1 MGITIKLSPSGALQ
15 SIIKFDTMKKKM
27 KENSYYYVSYYSDR
41 MLLKEYIHT
50 GAAYRDK
57 YGHRLMRAQEI
68 LTLFY
73 NPFTNELECVS
84 WDEELWEPAYYE
96 EFMEITPEE
105 YQDYIDGI
113 SFEIETRRR
122 M

>member
-27 KENSYYYVSYYSDR
+27 KENSYYYVSYYR
-41 MLLKEYIHT
+41 NKMLIKEYIHT
-50 GAAYRDK
+50 GEAYPGK
-57 YGHRLMRAQEI
+57 FGTSNVQTEEI

-73 NPFTNELECVS
+73 NPFTKELEFVS

>member
-1 MGITIKLSPSGALQ
+1 MRRKLN
-15 SIIKFDTMKKKM
+15 
-27 KENSYYYVSYYSDR
+27 EYSYYYVSYYSDR

-50 GAAYRDK
+50 GAAYQNK
-57 YGHRLMRAQEI
+57 YGHRLMTAQEI

-73 NPFTNELECVS
+73 NPFTHELERVS
-84 WDEELWEPAYYE
+84 WDEELWEPAHYE

-113 SFEIETRRR
+113 SFEIETSRR
-122 M
+122 MNYK